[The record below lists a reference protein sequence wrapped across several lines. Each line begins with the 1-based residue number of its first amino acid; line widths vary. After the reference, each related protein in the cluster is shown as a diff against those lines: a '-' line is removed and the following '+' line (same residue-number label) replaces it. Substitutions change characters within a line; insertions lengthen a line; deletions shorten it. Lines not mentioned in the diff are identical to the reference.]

1 MSLHPIRRPRR
12 VQDDPRPAAT
22 QGAGG
27 SPAEHALAVIART
40 VSAWGIAPAS
50 AREVARRAPHGYVP
64 VRIMR
69 RLRAAAAAAASA
81 ASAGPAFA
89 HSW

>member
-1 MSLHPIRRPRR
+1 MTSFNSVRRHRP
-12 VQDDPRPAAT
+12 VQ
-22 QGAGG
+22 GG
-27 SPAEHALAVIART
+27 RGLAMTRITERTPAEQALHVIAQT
-40 VSAWGIAPAS
+40 VSAWRIAPAS

-81 ASAGPAFA
+81 GPVFA